1 MDNNNLSLSDRLNQ
15 KAIPHS
21 LVKSGGVI
29 IIVGLL
35 IGMLSYFISPTHTIF
50 AGIML
55 FTYVASI
62 GLGALFWVSV
72 EYVASAVWSTPMRR
86 VFEFISGVI
95 PVLFLFAVPLFFS
108 LHTVYEWSRDGIVKT
123 DPVLLMKAPYLNVHG
138 FILRTLFVLT
148 IWSLFY
154 FLIVRNSQ
162 KQDVIKD
169 QNFTRRNVKL
179 SAAFIPIFGLTITA
193 FSIDWLMSLAPD
205 WYSTIFGV
213 YYFAGTALAGLAAAT
228 IFVVILNERSYFPV
242 KLTYDH
248 YYNLGGLLFA
258 FSNFWAYIAF
268 SQFMLIWYGNLP
280 EETAWIAPRIH
291 GGWLMVSVLLFFM
304 HFIVPFFAL
313 ITRSAKMNP
322 GRLVFISFWILAA
335 HAVDIYWI
343 VMPTY
348 SPSAVTFGMG
358 EVSTLLIAAGVI
370 LVTFAMRARGISLMP
385 VGDPKLKRGLEFHL

>member
-1 MDNNNLSLSDRLNQ
+1 LDNNNSFVSNDLNQ
-15 KAIPHS
+15 KPIPLS
-21 LVKSGGVI
+21 LARSGGLMLI
-29 IIVGLL
+29 AGLL
-35 IGMLSYFISPTHTIF
+35 LGVLSYFISSNHIVF
-50 AGIML
+50 DGVMV
-55 FTYVASI
+55 FTYLASI
-62 GLGALFWVSV
+62 GLGGLFWVSV

-86 VFEFISGVI
+86 VFEFISSLI
-95 PVLFLFAVPLFFS
+95 PVLFLLAVPLFFA
-108 LHTVYEWSRDGIVKT
+108 LRAAYEWTRDGIVKT
-123 DPVLLMKAPYLNVHG
+123 DPALLMKAPYLNVPA
-138 FILRTLFVLT
+138 FIFRTLFVLA

-154 FLIVRNSQ
+154 VLIVRNSQ
-162 KQDVIKD
+162 RQDFSSD
-169 QNFTRRNVKL
+169 QILTRRNVKL

-213 YYFAGTALAGLAAAT
+213 YYFSGTALSSMAAAT
-228 IFVVILNERSYFPV
+228 IFVVTLNEKGYFPV
-242 KLTYDH
+242 KLSHDH

-258 FSNFWAYIAF
+258 FANFWAYIAF

-291 GGWLMVSVLLFFM
+291 GSWLAISVVLFLM

-348 SPSAVTFGMG
+348 SPDKAVFGLG
-358 EVSTLLIAAGVI
+358 EVSALLIAAGVI
-370 LVTFAMRARGISLMP
+370 IVTFAIKARGVNLVPI
-385 VGDPKLKRGLEFHL
+385 GDPKLKRGLEFHL